1 MAQQKGKRRKCK
13 KVEESYIIE
22 NLVKDKTINGVW
34 KIEVKWKGYKITTW
48 EPISSLKKN
57 SQIQ

>member
-34 KIEVKWKGYKITTW
+34 KIEVKWKGYKTTTL
-48 EPISSLKKN
+48 EPISSLKK
-57 SQIQ
+57 